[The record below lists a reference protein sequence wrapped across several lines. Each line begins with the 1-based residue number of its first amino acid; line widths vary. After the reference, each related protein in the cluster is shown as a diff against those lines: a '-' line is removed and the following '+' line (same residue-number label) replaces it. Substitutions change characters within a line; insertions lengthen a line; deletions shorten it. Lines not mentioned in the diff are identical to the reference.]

1 MREYFPIP
9 EIIDKE
15 TRRERFTPFCLWQNF
30 DQGQSRGKSKL
41 VSQRWND
48 DSEISRGTKD
58 IAAILVTSHVSANE
72 IQLTDSADCRV
83 GVNWI

>member
-15 TRRERFTPFCLWQNF
+15 RRRERFIPFCLWQNF

-41 VSQRWND
+41 VSQR
-48 DSEISRGTKD
+48 
-58 IAAILVTSHVSANE
+58 
-72 IQLTDSADCRV
+72 
-83 GVNWI
+83 